1 MLTRWDIVVV
11 LNGHLQDFS
20 RYIVAILANQV
31 DLVEELFDEPK
42 ISNVEDVRDSEQWLE
57 AGLVAKVVAVEVWLS
72 ALD

>member
-42 ISNVEDVRDSEQWLE
+42 ISNVEDVRDSEQ
-57 AGLVAKVVAVEVWLS
+57 
-72 ALD
+72 